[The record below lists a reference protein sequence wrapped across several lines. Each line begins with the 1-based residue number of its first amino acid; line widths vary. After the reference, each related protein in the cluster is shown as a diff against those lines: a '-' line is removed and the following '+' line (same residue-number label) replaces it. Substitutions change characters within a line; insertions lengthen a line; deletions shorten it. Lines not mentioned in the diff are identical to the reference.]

1 MTARPITEGEREKL
15 IALEKNATPGPWSA
29 ELGAYVHTDWT
40 VITARGEGMTPNS
53 PLAVIGAIS
62 NLLGAEEA
70 MKDAAFIAAMRNAL
84 PALLSTSSEVR
95 RLREALE
102 KIARQTLSVD
112 MSVDDQLG
120 GDFEGAYNYMIEDA
134 RAALSVE
141 GEDGRATRS
150 QGLATAPTDRL

>member
-1 MTARPITEGEREKL
+1 MTARPITEGER
-15 IALEKNATPGPWSA
+15 ALQLAGRIIDEA
-29 ELGAYVHTDWT
+29 ERD
-40 VITARGEGMTPNS
+40 ARAGVM
-53 PLAVIGAIS
+53 A
-62 NLLGAEEA
+62 
-70 MKDAAFIAAMRNAL
+70 DHAFWPESSVVVSR
-84 PALLSTSSEVR
+84 ALLSTSSEVR